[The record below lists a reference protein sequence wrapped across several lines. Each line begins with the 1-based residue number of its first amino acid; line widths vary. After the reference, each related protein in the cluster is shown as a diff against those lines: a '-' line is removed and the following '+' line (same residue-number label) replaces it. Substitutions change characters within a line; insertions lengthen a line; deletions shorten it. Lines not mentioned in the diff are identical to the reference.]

1 MNLSLRTP
9 APEFLSAA
17 EKLYLES
24 FPPEERRPWADIVGG
39 HSCPALRLIFR
50 DNAFAG
56 IITTWDLGAW
66 TYVEHFAIMPAM
78 RGGGIGGLVL
88 ERLAGMDEKPLLLEV
103 ERPEDGNPMAPRRI
117 EFYRRN
123 GFALLDYDYIQP
135 PYAPGLPE
143 VPLRLMCTDPATD
156 AEAATR
162 ALHTQVYGSAEP

>member
-1 MNLSLRTP
+1 MNLSLRNP
-9 APEFLSAA
+9 APEFLDAA
-17 EKLYLES
+17 EQLYLES
-24 FPPEERRPWADIVGG
+24 FPPEERRPWGDIVSG
-39 HSCPALRLIFR
+39 PAGPELRLIFR
-50 DNAFAG
+50 DGAFAG
-56 IITTWDLGAW
+56 IITTWDLGTW
-66 TYVEHFAIMPAM
+66 TYVEHFAIMPYM

-103 ERPEDGNPMAPRRI
+103 ERPGDGNPMASRRI

-156 AEAATR
+156 AETATR
-162 ALHTQVYGSAEP
+162 ALHTQVYGTAEP